1 LIRFTRKVQARRPQR
16 NGKVSIGG
24 RRGVK
29 SGNLKVI
36 MQKEEGGSGGRG
48 VNLMFFRD

>member
-1 LIRFTRKVQARRPQR
+1 VQARRPQR
-16 NGKVSIGG
+16 NGKVSIGR

-36 MQKEEGGSGGRG
+36 MQKEGGGRGAAG